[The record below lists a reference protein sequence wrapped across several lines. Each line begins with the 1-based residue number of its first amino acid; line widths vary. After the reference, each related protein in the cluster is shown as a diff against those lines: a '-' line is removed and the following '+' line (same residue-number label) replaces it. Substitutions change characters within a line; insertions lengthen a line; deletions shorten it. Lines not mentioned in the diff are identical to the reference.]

1 MLVLTG
7 IHSNDPT
14 ISTFAFFKE
23 VVGYNLEDFFVR
35 MSPQIK
41 KVVQFKVRLRLTFAL
56 VEVGRKPVQK
66 RIAAPSVLDRP
77 PHIEKCLVALA
88 LAFVDDGA
96 MMSPRNRNQLCNNL
110 LQNLTVY
117 SLRTDTFCRNLWHF

>member
-66 RIAAPSVLDRP
+66 RIAAPSVLERSQHIKERP
-77 PHIEKCLVALA
+77 VRILFALVYDGAQRRDKDFRLFLVA
-88 LAFVDDGA
+88 
-96 MMSPRNRNQLCNNL
+96 NRK
-110 LQNLTVY
+110 VRRY
-117 SLRTDTFCRNLWHF
+117 A

>member
-41 KVVQFKVRLRLTFAL
+41 KVVQSL
-56 VEVGRKPVQK
+56 
-66 RIAAPSVLDRP
+66 
-77 PHIEKCLVALA
+77 IEK
-88 LAFVDDGA
+88 
-96 MMSPRNRNQLCNNL
+96 L
-110 LQNLTVY
+110 L
-117 SLRTDTFCRNLWHF
+117 SAE